1 MEINQLQR
9 IQDMAP
15 PNPNYSGFQ
24 NRGLQDSQNPRDKS
38 KFFKS
43 GFRSQSVHDEVAK
56 LKHELEQT
64 QNELQLHQ
72 GNYKRCQKELE
83 QMQDKVFSLHFY

>member
-1 MEINQLQR
+1 MQG
-9 IQDMAP
+9 MAP
-15 PNPNYSGFQ
+15 PNPNYSGLQ
-24 NRGLQDSQNPRDKS
+24 NRGLQDSQNPWDRS
-38 KFFKS
+38 KFFEPGVK
-43 GFRSQSVHDEVAK
+43 SQSVQDEVAK

-83 QMQDKVFSLHFY
+83 QMQDKVFSLHFYQT